1 MNEARFLFRVYDNYN
16 RVYVTDSLILH
27 IKDGTRNYELFS
39 PDAKQYTME
48 QCTGMED
55 CDGNLIF
62 EGDKVE
68 VPIMMWTEKITSAI
82 PVIKYVVWDKKEW
95 KLASMIKR
103 ECSNPNCPYET
114 KKFDFG
120 ARSNLSSFTNC
131 RVVGNIH
138 EVEKNEQRRENG
150 NK

>member
-62 EGDKVE
+62 EWFDEIYLKMAHFVFHGKSFCRWHWMFY
-68 VPIMMWTEKITSAI
+68 PTQMISKSSAI
-82 PVIKYVVWDKKEW
+82 YMME
-95 KLASMIKR
+95 
-103 ECSNPNCPYET
+103 
-114 KKFDFG
+114 
-120 ARSNLSSFTNC
+120 
-131 RVVGNIH
+131 
-138 EVEKNEQRRENG
+138 
-150 NK
+150 